1 MGGERIGMSV
11 SHPQDLIGEENEII
25 FSLPKIYFELQE
37 ALNDSNKTFQ
47 DLGDII
53 SCDPA
58 LSARLLKVVNSPF
71 YGFPSEIETVSHAIS
86 IIGMDQLTDLTL
98 ATLVLYQFR
107 GIPNN
112 LFNMEKFWRHS
123 IACGVVAKSMAE
135 FRNEKNVERLY
146 LAGIL
151 HDIGRLVVFKKKP
164 ALARDAFY
172 RSKERQENIYLC
184 EQKLMSY
191 DHADV
196 GRELLKAW
204 KLPPRLVEAVGCH
217 HQPQNAK
224 EFPVDAAIIHTADY
238 VVHVLQAPSDA
249 EFSEPQLYPKSWEI
263 IGLSPDDFEF
273 MKEKVIQQYQGIVGI
288 FFDGS

>member
-1 MGGERIGMSV
+1 MKL

-37 ALNDSNKTFQ
+37 ALSDPDKTFQ
-47 DLGDII
+47 DLCEII
-53 SCDPA
+53 GFDPA
-58 LSARLLKVVNSPF
+58 LSARLLKIVNSPF
-71 YGFPSEIETVSHAIS
+71 YGFPSEIETISHAIS
-86 IIGMDQLTDLTL
+86 IIGMDQLTDLAL
-98 ATLVLYQFR
+98 ATLVIHQFR

-123 IACGVVAKSMAE
+123 MACGVAARSIAD
-135 FRNEKNVERLY
+135 FRGEKNVERFY

-151 HDIGRLVVFKKKP
+151 HDIGRLVIFKKEP
-164 ALARDAFY
+164 ALARDTFY
-172 RSKERQENIYLC
+172 RSKERQENIYLS
-184 EQKLMSY
+184 EQKLMGF

-224 EFPVDAAIIHTADY
+224 AFPVDAAIIHTSDY
-238 VVHVLQAPSDA
+238 IVHVMQAGSDA

-263 IGLSPDDFEF
+263 IGLSADDFEF
-273 MKEKVIQQYQGIVGI
+273 MKDKVKQQYEGIVDL
-288 FFDGS
+288 FFDSAY